1 MSTIDY
7 YDQNAQ
13 EYYERTVDADLA
25 EIREYFLG
33 FLRRDARILDFG
45 CGSGRNALQEK
56 RDFSHEMFRYA
67 KAFAEA
73 GRTVE
78 ALDGSQ
84 ELCRIASEYLGMDV
98 RNTMFQDFEETEAYD
113 GLWACAS
120 ILHLTYEEIMDVMK
134 RIHGALKPQG
144 VFYTTFKYGT
154 FEGERDGRY
163 YTDFEEKKMERLLAE
178 LNCFD
183 LERMWLTGDALPGRH
198 EGQWINVI
206 LRRKR

>member
-45 CGSGRNALQEK
+45 CGSGR
-56 RDFSHEMFRYA
+56 DA

-98 RNTMFQDFEETEAYD
+98 RNMMFQDFEETEAYD

-183 LERMWLTGDALPGRH
+183 LERMLLTGDALPGRH
-198 EGQWINVI
+198 EVQGINVI

>member
-1 MSTIDY
+1 
-7 YDQNAQ
+7 
-13 EYYERTVDADLA
+13 
-25 EIREYFLG
+25 
-33 FLRRDARILDFG
+33 
-45 CGSGRNALQEK
+45 
-56 RDFSHEMFRYA
+56 
-67 KAFAEA
+67 
-73 GRTVE
+73 
-78 ALDGSQ
+78 
-84 ELCRIASEYLGMDV
+84 MDV
-98 RNTMFQDFEETEAYD
+98 RNMMFQDFEETEAYD

>member
-1 MSTIDY
+1 MRI
-7 YDQNAQ
+7 
-13 EYYERTVDADLA
+13 
-25 EIREYFLG
+25 
-33 FLRRDARILDFG
+33 LRRS
-45 CGSGRNALQEK
+45 GSIFWDSCE
-56 RDFSHEMFRYA
+56 EMPGSWISGAAAGVMQRLLL
-67 KAFAEA
+67 A
-73 GRTVE
+73 GRIVE

-98 RNTMFQDFEETEAYD
+98 RNMMFQDFEETEAYD

>member
-1 MSTIDY
+1 MQI
-7 YDQNAQ
+7 AGC
-13 EYYERTVDADLA
+13 
-25 EIREYFLG
+25 IRIVGSIF
-33 FLRRDARILDFG
+33 RRDARILDFG
-45 CGSGRNALQEK
+45 CGSGR
-56 RDFSHEMFRYA
+56 DA

-73 GRTVE
+73 GRIVE

-98 RNTMFQDFEETEAYD
+98 RNMMFQDFEETEAYD

-178 LNCFD
+178 LNCFA

>member
-1 MSTIDY
+1 MSFDENRSYEDVVTEALYSKKDPTKLDYTIVARENGKPVGRIYITRIDRNVDSLDITRFYICLLYTSSAREKGATDMSTIDY

-45 CGSGRNALQEK
+45 CGSGR
-56 RDFSHEMFRYA
+56 DA

-78 ALDGSQ
+78 ALDGSP
-84 ELCRIASEYLGMDV
+84 ELCRIASEYMGLDV
-98 RNTMFQDFEETEAYD
+98 RNMMFQDFEETEAYD
-113 GLWACAS
+113 GLWAFAS

-134 RIHGALKPQG
+134 RIHGA
-144 VFYTTFKYGT
+144 VSYTH
-154 FEGERDGRY
+154 
-163 YTDFEEKKMERLLAE
+163 LVL
-178 LNCFD
+178 
-183 LERMWLTGDALPGRH
+183 
-198 EGQWINVI
+198 VI
-206 LRRKR
+206 

>member
-45 CGSGRNALQEK
+45 CGSGR
-56 RDFSHEMFRYA
+56 DA

-98 RNTMFQDFEETEAYD
+98 RNMMFQDFEETEAYD

-144 VFYTTFKYGT
+144 VFYTNVQIRDLRGRTRRTVLYG
-154 FEGERDGRY
+154 FRR
-163 YTDFEEKKMERLLAE
+163 KKMEDFWRTE
-178 LNCFD
+178 LFD